1 MGESFVQL
9 LESVLLYGAEVGKC
23 CMRMEAL
30 EQVQLRAARIF
41 LVVGRRHPRV
51 ALQYEVMMLPL
62 VWEAR
67 RCVGFWVRMMRM
79 EEKRIVRMVALEAWE
94 CQNKVKWVEDTLE
107 MFRWSSGVV
116 EKLEGVSLGEVG
128 YMLRDCAWPEVKK
141 AWMME
146 AEGKPKLGM
155 VKNLIEGG
163 CRARCVQVA
172 RKELRQI
179 MAKLIGRTAE
189 LSVETGR
196 WIGLVKEYSICG
208 QYGLREVENVK
219 HFVLRCDGLVRE
231 RVVLMKKMAE
241 LTTGFE
247 ERGDEEKVTLVLD
260 EGCRDLK
267 VGKAIEGM

>member
-1 MGESFVQL
+1 MHAYAYVS
-9 LESVLLYGAEVGKC
+9 YNI
-23 CMRMEAL
+23 M
-30 EQVQLRAARIF
+30 
-41 LVVGRRHPRV
+41 
-51 ALQYEVMMLPL
+51 
-62 VWEAR
+62 
-67 RCVGFWVRMMRM
+67 
-79 EEKRIVRMVALEAWE
+79 
-94 CQNKVKWVEDTLE
+94 NKVKWVEDSLE

-172 RKELRQI
+172 RKELRRI
-179 MAKLIGRTAE
+179 MAKLIGCTVE

-196 WIGLVKEYSICG
+196 WIGLEKEYSICG

-231 RVVLMKKMAE
+231 REVLMKKMAE

-260 EGCRDLK
+260 EG
-267 VGKAIEGM
+267 